1 MQLRIPGPTP
11 VPPVVL
17 KAVARPM
24 TDHRNKDF
32 KDIILRVTAN
42 IKKIFQTQ
50 NDLLMLTSSGTGGME
65 AAIVN
70 FLSPGDKVLAVI
82 IGNFGE
88 RFADIAQAYG
98 ANVKRLEFE
107 WGTAADPEMVRKNF
121 KRNT

>member
-11 VPPVVL
+11 VPDAVL

-32 KDIILRVTAN
+32 KELIIRVTDKV
-42 IKKIFQTQ
+42 KKIVQTE

-65 AAIVN
+65 AAVVN

-82 IGNFGE
+82 IGNFGA
-88 RFADIAQAYG
+88 RFADIARSSAH
-98 ANVKRLEFE
+98 AVTPLECE
-107 WGTAADPEMVRKNF
+107 
-121 KRNT
+121 